1 MEEFIDI
8 VIKIAATLL
17 AFGLGL
23 LLKQVGSWVKSNL
36 SEKENA
42 MLNAFIAE
50 LVAAAEQMYK
60 KEDPDGSIRLD
71 YVESMLV
78 QAGHDI
84 TDVVAALIESKVFE
98 INLAE
103 KEVGV
108 EDGKPEGN

>member
-1 MEEFIDI
+1 MEELIDI
-8 VIKIAATLL
+8 AIKVVATLL
-17 AFGLGL
+17 ALGLGL
-23 LLKQVGSWVKSNL
+23 LLKQIGSWIKSKQ
-36 SEKENA
+36 SERENA

-103 KEVGV
+103 KEAGVGN
-108 EDGKPEGN
+108 GKPEGN

>member
-1 MEEFIDI
+1 MEELIDI

-23 LLKQVGSWVKSNL
+23 LLKQIGSWVKSNL
-36 SEKENA
+36 SEKESA

-60 KEDPDGSIRLD
+60 NEDPDGSIRLD

-78 QAGHDI
+78 QSGHDI

-103 KEVGV
+103 KEAGV
-108 EDGKPEGN
+108 ENGKPEGN